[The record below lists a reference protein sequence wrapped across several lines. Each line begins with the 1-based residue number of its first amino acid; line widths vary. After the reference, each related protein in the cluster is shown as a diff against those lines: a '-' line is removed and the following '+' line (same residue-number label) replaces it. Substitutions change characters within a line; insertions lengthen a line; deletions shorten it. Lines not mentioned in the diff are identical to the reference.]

1 MSHDIR
7 TPMNAIV
14 GFSAIAATHIDNKER
29 VQDCISKITAS
40 SKHLLSIINEVL
52 DMSRIE
58 SGKIHIQEKEANLP
72 AVMHDFMNMIQGQI
86 RLKGL
91 KLYVDTLNLSH
102 ENVYADEARLHRILL
117 NLTGNAIKFTPAG
130 GTVSI
135 RLSEG
140 PQPSAQYGNYIISV
154 KDTGIGM
161 SREFLP
167 HVFEPF
173 ERERTST
180 VSKMEGTGL
189 GMAITKNI
197 IEMMGGTISVV
208 SEQGEGSLFTV
219 ELPLRLMEKQIEDP
233 RIEGLAGLRA
243 MVVDD
248 DFNVCDSVSKMLN
261 QIGMAPEWTLSGKE
275 ALLRTQSALEMNRP
289 FSVYIIDWKIPDI
302 NSMEV
307 ICQLRQ
313 SIGSQVP
320 VYILTAYDYSDIE
333 EEAKKAGVTGF
344 CQKPLFLS
352 QLRSTL
358 LEHLGENVK
367 CQNGPES
374 MPNEIF
380 RKKRIL
386 LVEDN
391 ELNREIAEEILTEAG
406 FSIDTAEDGKIAVDK
421 ITSADQGA
429 YDLILMDIQM
439 PIMDGYEATKV
450 IRAMPFD
457 WIKKLPILA
466 MTANAFEE
474 DRKNALAAGMN
485 GHLTKPI
492 DTDKLFKALA
502 KHLQ

>member
-1 MSHDIR
+1 
-7 TPMNAIV
+7 
-14 GFSAIAATHIDNKER
+14 
-29 VQDCISKITAS
+29 
-40 SKHLLSIINEVL
+40 
-52 DMSRIE
+52 
-58 SGKIHIQEKEANLP
+58 
-72 AVMHDFMNMIQGQI
+72 
-86 RLKGL
+86 
-91 KLYVDTLNLSH
+91 
-102 ENVYADEARLHRILL
+102 
-117 NLTGNAIKFTPAG
+117 
-130 GTVSI
+130 
-135 RLSEG
+135 
-140 PQPSAQYGNYIISV
+140 
-154 KDTGIGM
+154 
-161 SREFLP
+161 
-167 HVFEPF
+167 
-173 ERERTST
+173 
-180 VSKMEGTGL
+180 
-189 GMAITKNI
+189 
-197 IEMMGGTISVV
+197 
-208 SEQGEGSLFTV
+208 
-219 ELPLRLMEKQIEDP
+219 
-233 RIEGLAGLRA
+233 
-243 MVVDD
+243 
-248 DFNVCDSVSKMLN
+248 
-261 QIGMAPEWTLSGKE
+261 
-275 ALLRTQSALEMNRP
+275 MNRP

-352 QLRSTL
+352 QLRAAL